1 MAICLSCK
9 DLNGGLCRH
18 HRQCYRY
25 EEVYCRALLDL
36 ADVTDRDI
44 YYKDPALFKQQTV
57 VNKYIDDFANT
68 FGVLR
73 SDLNVVGP
81 SAYSP

>member
-9 DLNGGLCRH
+9 DLDRSLCRH
-18 HRQCYRY
+18 HRQCCHY
-25 EEVYCRALLDL
+25 EEVYCRFLLNL
-36 ADVTDRDI
+36 ADATGRDI

-73 SDLNVVGP
+73 SDLNVVG
-81 SAYSP
+81 SSLLSS